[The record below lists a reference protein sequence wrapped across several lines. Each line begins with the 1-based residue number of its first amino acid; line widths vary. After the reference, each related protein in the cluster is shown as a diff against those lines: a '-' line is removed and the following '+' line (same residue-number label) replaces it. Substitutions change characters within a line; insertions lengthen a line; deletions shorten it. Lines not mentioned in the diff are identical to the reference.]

1 MKYPVLTEEETIN
14 DDEIN
19 LLDYWR
25 VLIKKKAEENPLL
38 CRCYKRCRKNNT

>member
-25 VLIKKKAEENPLL
+25 VLIK
-38 CRCYKRCRKNNT
+38 RKTKEYIAMSEL

>member
-25 VLIKKKAEENPLL
+25 VPVKKKAE
-38 CRCYKRCRKNNT
+38 

>member
-1 MKYPVLTEEETIN
+1 MNNSVITEEERID

-25 VLIKKKAEENPLL
+25 VLIKRKVLIGVIVMDLL
-38 CRCYKRCRKNNT
+38 

>member
-1 MKYPVLTEEETIN
+1 LTEEETIN

-25 VLIKKKAEENPLL
+25 VIVKKKAYEA
-38 CRCYKRCRKNNT
+38 NNR